1 MYTNNAYL
9 NNSTVDRKDK
19 SKPLVI
25 TMCGT
30 YKLYTKPKLPT
41 WRPRGRLD
49 FQLLYI
55 AAGKAHF
62 HFGSDTEETIVP
74 AGHMVL
80 YRPKEPQKYE
90 YYANDQ
96 TEVFWVH
103 FTGNNVTNLLRSYGL
118 TNDKKVFYCGFD
130 SEYKTL
136 FQSMIKELQM
146 CQDGYPEMLEMY
158 LRQIFIKLKRHFHSS
173 ITITSSRTAAEID
186 RAVSYF
192 SEHYN
197 EQINIDDYAKQNFVS
212 TSWLIRNFRLYTG
225 ITPKQFIMKKRIYN
239 AEMLLQNQHYSIN
252 EIARIVGYDNPLYF
266 SRIFQKRKVSPL
278 LSIEKCINQKAEMYY
293 SLLFATFVYLFFHF
307 GTKYALSHF
316 IMAS

>member
-1 MYTNNAYL
+1 
-9 NNSTVDRKDK
+9 
-19 SKPLVI
+19 
-25 TMCGT
+25 MCGT

-186 RAVSYF
+186 GAVSYF

-239 AEMLLQNQHYSIN
+239 AEILLQNQHYSIN

-266 SRIFQKRKVSPL
+266 SRIFQKTKGISPSEYRK
-278 LSIEKCINQKAEMYY
+278 NA
-293 SLLFATFVYLFFHF
+293 
-307 GTKYALSHF
+307 
-316 IMAS
+316 

>member
-1 MYTNNAYL
+1 MKWKRLKGKIVSFMLIFALLITGANLPAG
-9 NNSTVDRKDK
+9 SADAQTADTTSDVEK
-19 SKPLVI
+19 LVFEF
-25 TMCGT
+25 T
-30 YKLYTKPKLPT
+30 
-41 WRPRGRLD
+41 
-49 FQLLYI
+49 
-55 AAGKAHF
+55 AAGEY
-62 HFGSDTEETIVP
+62 D
-74 AGHMVL
+74 GH
-80 YRPKEPQKYE
+80 
-90 YYANDQ
+90 N
-96 TEVFWVH
+96 
-103 FTGNNVTNLLRSYGL
+103 GL

-158 LRQIFIKLKRHFHSS
+158 LRQIFIKLQRDFHSS

-186 RAVSYF
+186 GAVSYF

-239 AEMLLQNQHYSIN
+239 AEILLQNQHYSIN

-266 SRIFQKRKVSPL
+266 SRIFQKTKGISPSEYRK
-278 LSIEKCINQKAEMYY
+278 NA
-293 SLLFATFVYLFFHF
+293 
-307 GTKYALSHF
+307 
-316 IMAS
+316 

>member
-186 RAVSYF
+186 GAVSYF

-212 TSWLIRNFRLYTG
+212 TSWLIRNFRLYT
-225 ITPKQFIMKKRIYN
+225 Q
-239 AEMLLQNQHYSIN
+239 
-252 EIARIVGYDNPLYF
+252 
-266 SRIFQKRKVSPL
+266 
-278 LSIEKCINQKAEMYY
+278 
-293 SLLFATFVYLFFHF
+293 LLFNLLHKGILPFLSTILYITIAMPQSVMPKLLNPFLKEIILVLIMLEMRLKECFIQHIRLF
-307 GTKYALSHF
+307 
-316 IMAS
+316 